1 MATDT
6 LPTNSSA
13 WPQVGN
19 PPPNALS
26 PTDPNPEWEM
36 VADDTTNNTVSSG
49 SEGKTNTDNN
59 NNDHVVILPAD
70 IETSIKSNK
79 IKGRPRSAT
88 IGGSSGQVSSS
99 SYSTPA
105 THHNKSTTQPN
116 FADRSST
123 TNHPSESTPGD
134 TSIHSDLSS
143 RTKRRVLRR
152 CASTPD
158 LLMSDNA
165 HEVIVEDE
173 SDDETT
179 NSSTDSEEPEEDVVL
194 EESFEVVSD
203 NDEEN
208 NNEREVYDQQ
218 DADDDDDD
226 DDSGEGTDEPLF
238 MIDDEDTDIHRC
250 DEESATLV
258 STPSMDTSTAWTMAS
273 AVPSTATSTGGSVWG
288 MKKSP
293 SFAEM
298 LAKNIDSD
306 SNNNNNKINISGW
319 GSDKTKTEAMLRDSH
334 RKHHL
339 RVKTKPKFIV
349 TDMKTMKHAHS
360 TGDLSQMLVGA
371 EQERARMFGQGRK
384 RMTKKQFSDIM
395 EEDEDGDFIIGRGSG
410 GGGGGGGG
418 GDGDILGDTDAMDFY
433 HRKDKGSKGTSN
445 KKKLRPDEAKRKDI
459 IMHKKELQRKKQ
471 AEAESKKGNG
481 GATDTATP
489 GKKKKN
495 EKGFGGKKE
504 RRM

>member
-6 LPTNSSA
+6 LHTNSSA

-19 PPPNALS
+19 PPPNAMS

-36 VADDTTNNTVSSG
+36 VADDTTTNTATG
-49 SEGKTNTDNN
+49 DGKTTTDNNSNN

-70 IETSIKSNK
+70 IGSSIKSNKNK

-88 IGGSSGQVSSS
+88 IGGGQAS
-99 SYSTPA
+99 STPI
-105 THHNKSTTQPN
+105 HNNKTSSTTQH
-116 FADRSST
+116 ADRT
-123 TNHPSESTPGD
+123 TNPSDSNHGD
-134 TSIHSDLSS
+134 TSISSDLSS

-152 CASTPD
+152 CVSTPD
-158 LLMSDNA
+158 LLVSDNA

-173 SDDETT
+173 SDDDDET
-179 NSSTDSEEPEEDVVL
+179 SSEEPQDIELD
-194 EESFEVVSD
+194 ESFEVVSD
-203 NDEEN
+203 NEDEE
-208 NNEREVYDQQ
+208 EEEGIEQ
-218 DADDDDDD
+218 DE

-238 MIDDEDTDIHRC
+238 MIDDEDTDIRC

-273 AVPSTATSTGGSVWG
+273 AVPSTATGTGSVWG

-306 SNNNNNKINISGW
+306 GNSKNGGASVGW
-319 GSDKTKTEAMLRDSH
+319 GADKTKTEAMLRNSH

-349 TDMKTMKHAHS
+349 TEDVGGKTMKHAHS

-395 EEDEDGDFIIGRGSG
+395 EEDEEGDFVIGRGDGG

-418 GDGDILGDTDAMDFY
+418 GDGDVLGDTDAMDFY

-459 IMHKKELQRKKQ
+459 IMHKKDLQRKKQ
-471 AEAESKKGNG
+471 AESQKGGRGSNEK
-481 GATDTATP
+481 DTP
-489 GKKKKN
+489 GKKKKKN
-495 EKGFGGKKE
+495 EKGVGGKKE
-504 RRM
+504 RRRL

>member
-6 LPTNSSA
+6 LHTNSSA

-19 PPPNALS
+19 PPPNAMS

-36 VADDTTNNTVSSG
+36 VADDTTTNTGNSG
-49 SEGKTNTDNN
+49 GDGKTITDSDNNNNN

-70 IETSIKSNK
+70 IGSSIKSNKSK

-88 IGGSSGQVSSS
+88 IGGGQASSS
-99 SYSTPA
+99 TPIYNN
-105 THHNKSTTQPN
+105 NKTSSTTQH
-116 FADRSST
+116 ADRT
-123 TNHPSESTPGD
+123 TNPSDSNHGD
-134 TSIHSDLSS
+134 TSISSDFSS
-143 RTKRRVLRR
+143 RTKRRILRR
-152 CASTPD
+152 CVSTPD
-158 LLMSDNA
+158 LLVSDNA

-173 SDDETT
+173 SDDDET
-179 NSSTDSEEPEEDVVL
+179 SSSCEEPEDVEL
-194 EESFEVVSD
+194 DESFEVVSD
-203 NDEEN
+203 NEEEDEEA
-208 NNEREVYDQQ
+208 DQ
-218 DADDDDDD
+218 DD

-238 MIDDEDTDIHRC
+238 MIDDEDTDIRC

-273 AVPSTATSTGGSVWG
+273 AVPSTATGNGSVWG

-306 SNNNNNKINISGW
+306 GNSKNGGASVGW
-319 GSDKTKTEAMLRDSH
+319 GADKTKTEAMLRNSH

-349 TDMKTMKHAHS
+349 TEDVDGKTMKHAHS

-395 EEDEDGDFIIGRGSG
+395 EEDEEGDFVIGRGDG

-418 GDGDILGDTDAMDFY
+418 GDGDVLGDTDAMDFY
-433 HRKDKGSKGTSN
+433 HRKDKGSKGASN

-459 IMHKKELQRKKQ
+459 IMHKKDLQRKKQ
-471 AEAESKKGNG
+471 AESQKGG
-481 GATDTATP
+481 GGSNEKDTP
-489 GKKKKN
+489 GKKKKKN
-495 EKGFGGKKE
+495 EKGVGGKKE
-504 RRM
+504 RRRL